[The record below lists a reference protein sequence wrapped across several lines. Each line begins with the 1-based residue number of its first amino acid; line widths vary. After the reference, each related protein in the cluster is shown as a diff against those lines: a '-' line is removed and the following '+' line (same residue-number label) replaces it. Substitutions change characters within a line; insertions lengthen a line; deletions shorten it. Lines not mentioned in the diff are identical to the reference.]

1 MSSKQH
7 SVEGKSPM
15 SEYAM
20 HISQQSSNPH
30 TQAILS
36 AISSSNVAL
45 LDSLFAKTQS
55 DPETY
60 PSPAREQMIG
70 IAAYDNQPLALSHLL
85 QLPPVS
91 RDDVTPQLLSA
102 CAEHIECY
110 RALVTVH
117 PHALAYELGHTGDA
131 FGFAVLRGDCEF
143 MRVAANEPAWKIDP
157 NVCQVYHE
165 SVLLWATGCD
175 ERVLRCLLTECGEV
189 RVRGTDAIRSV
200 IKKRRMDNLRCLLE
214 HAQEGTKAV
223 VDGWPLPQD
232 PYPWQPEQRKEQG
245 WDVPNLHYA
254 AALGNVD
261 AMRILL
267 EAGAD
272 PDLEDGSGRKAD
284 ISAVRW
290 KGEIPNVTDGDV
302 ESRVCKCTIM

>member
-1 MSSKQH
+1 MSLKEK
-7 SVEGKSPM
+7 SVEEKSPT
-15 SEYAM
+15 SENA
-20 HISQQSSNPH
+20 IPQPSDPH

-36 AISSSNVAL
+36 AISSSNIIL
-45 LDSLFAKTQS
+45 MDSLFGKTQS
-55 DPETY
+55 DPKTY
-60 PSPAREQMIG
+60 PSPARERMMG
-70 IAAYDNQPLALSHLL
+70 YAAMENQPLALSHLL
-85 QLPPVS
+85 QLPPAS
-91 RDDVTPQLLSA
+91 RDDVTPQILNA
-102 CAEHIECY
+102 CALHIECY

-117 PHALAYELGHTGDA
+117 PHALAYELGHTGDV
-131 FGFAVLRGDCEF
+131 FGAAVFRGDREF

-157 NVCQVYHE
+157 NACEVFHRP
-165 SVLLWATGCD
+165 VLLVATNCD

-189 RVRGTDAIRSV
+189 RVRGTDAVRAA
-200 IKKRRMDNLRCLLE
+200 IKKCRMDNLRCLLE

-223 VDGWPLPQD
+223 A
-232 PYPWQPEQRKEQG
+232 EKRKEQG

-290 KGEIPNVTDGDV
+290 KAERYGWGR
-302 ESRVCKCTIM
+302 RV